1 MRVAIASRIFAPE
14 PAAASLRL
22 AALAEALVD
31 QGAEV
36 SVLTVVSP
44 RQDPDDAT
52 RQYRIHRFPVLRDR
66 NGYVRGYLQYL
77 SFDVPLFFRILFGR
91 RQSVYVVEPPPTT
104 GFAVRVALAIRRAP
118 YVYYAAD
125 LWSDAA
131 EATDVPGL
139 VLRGVR
145 SVERAAIE
153 GAARVLTVNDRMGE
167 RAAQIAP
174 RARLV
179 VVGNGADTHAFSAHG
194 DAVDEGRYLI
204 YAGTASEWQG
214 AGIFIAAFAQI
225 AREVPDLRLVFIGQG
240 SDWDSLRQQASEIAE
255 PERVLFLDSLP
266 PAEAARWMRGAV
278 ASVASLR
285 PDAGYSV
292 AFPTKIYASWAC
304 GTPVV
309 FAGEGQVNDFIRDNA
324 AHAALGVACRYD
336 VDEVAE
342 AFRHAVSRSRT
353 GAERHGLG
361 AWASSNVSLQSVARK
376 AADAVIAVGEGK
388 TD

>member
-31 QGAEV
+31 RGAEV

-44 RQDPDDAT
+44 RQEPDDAT
-52 RQYRIHRFPVLRDR
+52 RQYRIRRFPVLRDK

-77 SFDVPLFFRILFGR
+77 SFDVPLFFRILLGR
-91 RQSVYVVEPPPTT
+91 RQSVYAVEPPPTT
-104 GFAVRVALAIRRAP
+104 GFAVRVALAIRRTP

-145 SVERAAIE
+145 SIERAAIE

-179 VVGNGADTHAFSAHG
+179 VVGNGADTRAFSAHG
-194 DAVDEGRYLI
+194 DAVEEGRYLI

-240 SDWDSLRQQASEIAE
+240 SDWDSLRRQASEIAE
-255 PERVLFLDSLP
+255 PERVIFLDSLP

-324 AHAALGVACRYD
+324 ARAALGVACSYD

-353 GAERHGLG
+353 EAERLGLG

-388 TD
+388 AD